1 MDAYH
6 GAHEMSQVLAAVADR
21 PAGTQPP
28 SALQN
33 LERLRDAFSEDGYLV
48 FPGVVSREKLS
59 ALHAQ
64 LSTAFDTQKR
74 SGQFLVGGG
83 TISGHLNCFPG
94 EGARFA
100 YEALEQAGIVDLV
113 KVLFPKAT
121 RLPNVGCN
129 FNMPHSVAQHYHA
142 DRNYLDYFL
151 IANVAVVDTTIEN
164 GAIDMIPGT
173 HKKFYKYWRF
183 ALEGVARKSRRIEM
197 KQGDVLVRTSNVWHR
212 GMPNFT
218 EAPRPM
224 LAFTWEDGGSK
235 AADPFLIDGGRIAFK
250 QNWYRP
256 TRVGRLRER
265 IYVAA
270 PITYSAYRFTTSL
283 FDGTKGYDHQ

>member
-1 MDAYH
+1 
-6 GAHEMSQVLAAVADR
+6 MSD
-21 PAGTQPP
+21 
-28 SALQN
+28 
-33 LERLRDAFSEDGYLV
+33 LEQLKRTYEQDGYLV
-48 FPGVVSREKLS
+48 FRNLVSKERLT
-59 ALHAQ
+59 ALHQQ
-64 LSTAFDTQKR
+64 LKQAFEDAKS
-74 SGQFLVGGG
+74 SGKLLAGGG

-94 EGARFA
+94 EASRFA
-100 YEALEQAGIVDLV
+100 YQALEQHGIVDLV

-142 DRNYLDYFL
+142 DRNFLDYFM
-151 IANVAVVDTTIEN
+151 IANVAVVDTTIQN

-183 ALEGVARKSRRIEM
+183 AMERASRNSTRIEM

-224 LAFTWEDGGSK
+224 LAFTWEDGGSSSP
-235 AADPFLIDGGRIAFK
+235 DPFAVDGGQIAFK
-250 QNWYRP
+250 RNWYQP
-256 TRVGRLRER
+256 TTMGRLRER
-265 IYVAA
+265 TFVTA
-270 PITYSAYRFTTSL
+270 PITYHTYRFVTSL
-283 FDGTKGYDHQ
+283 ADGTKGYDHQ

>member
-1 MDAYH
+1 
-6 GAHEMSQVLAAVADR
+6 MSQVAESVVRTSVPAPDR
-21 PAGTQPP
+21 LP
-28 SALQN
+28 N
-33 LERLRDAFSEDGYLV
+33 LPELKRTFDDQGYLV
-48 FPGVVSREKLS
+48 FPNVVSRERLTTLHQDLARAFEEARTAGKLL
-59 ALHAQ
+59 A
-64 LSTAFDTQKR
+64 
-74 SGQFLVGGG
+74 GGG

-100 YEALEQAGIVDLV
+100 YEALEQQGIIDLV
-113 KVLFPKAT
+113 RQLFPKAT
-121 RLPNVGCN
+121 RMPNVGCN

-142 DRNYLDYFL
+142 DRNFLDYFL

-164 GAIDMIPGT
+164 GAIDMLPGT

-183 ALEGVARKSRRIEM
+183 AMERAYRGSTRIEM

-218 EAPRPM
+218 NAPRPM

-235 AADPFLIDGGRIAFK
+235 HADPFAVDGGRIAFK
-250 QNWYRP
+250 QNWYQP
-256 TRVGRLRER
+256 TPLGRLRER

-270 PITYSAYRFTTSL
+270 PITYSAYRFATSL
-283 FDGTKGYDHQ
+283 VDGSKGYDRQ

>member
-1 MDAYH
+1 
-6 GAHEMSQVLAAVADR
+6 MSQVAESIQHEQAPLAAPVRLPNLA
-21 PAGTQPP
+21 Q
-28 SALQN
+28 LQ
-33 LERLRDAFSEDGYLV
+33 ETFAADGYLV
-48 FPGVVSREKLS
+48 FRRVVPADRLRQ
-59 ALHAQ
+59 LHAR
-64 LSTAFDTQKR
+64 LAEAFEDAKR
-74 SGQFLVGGG
+74 SGRLLAGGG

-94 EGARFA
+94 DEARFA

-113 KVLFPKAT
+113 KALFPKAT

-164 GAIDMIPGT
+164 GAIDMVPGS

-183 ALEGVARKSRRIEM
+183 ALEGVARKSLRIEM

-224 LAFTWEDGGSK
+224 LAFTWEDGGTSQP
-235 AADPFLIDGGRIAFK
+235 DPFKIDGGKIAFK

-256 TRVGRLRER
+256 TTLGRLRER

-270 PITYSAYRFTTSL
+270 PITYSAYRVATSL
-283 FDGTKGYDHQ
+283 LDGSKGYDHQ

>member
-1 MDAYH
+1 
-6 GAHEMSQVLAAVADR
+6 MSQVAESVAHSQASGGAPGLSNIEELKHTFAD
-21 PAGTQPP
+21 Q
-28 SALQN
+28 
-33 LERLRDAFSEDGYLV
+33 GYLV
-48 FPGVVSREKLS
+48 FPNIVPRDRL
-59 ALHAQ
+59 AQ
-64 LSTAFDTQKR
+64 LHKDLAQAFDAAR
-74 SGQFLVGGG
+74 ASGKLLMGGG

-100 YEALEQAGIVDLV
+100 YQALEQHGIIALV
-113 KVLFPKAT
+113 SQLFPKAT

-129 FNMPHSVAQHYHA
+129 FNLPHSVAQHYHA
-142 DRNYLDYFL
+142 DRNFMDYFV

-164 GAIDMIPGT
+164 GAIDMLPGT

-183 ALEGVARKSRRIEM
+183 AMERAYRGTTRIEM

-218 EAPRPM
+218 DVPRPM
-224 LAFTWEDGGSK
+224 LAFTWEDGGSTH
-235 AADPFLIDGGRIAFK
+235 ADPFAVDGGQIAFR

-256 TRVGRLRER
+256 TPIGRLRER

-270 PITYSAYRFTTSL
+270 PITYSAYRFATSL
-283 FDGTKGYDHQ
+283 VDGSKGYDRQ